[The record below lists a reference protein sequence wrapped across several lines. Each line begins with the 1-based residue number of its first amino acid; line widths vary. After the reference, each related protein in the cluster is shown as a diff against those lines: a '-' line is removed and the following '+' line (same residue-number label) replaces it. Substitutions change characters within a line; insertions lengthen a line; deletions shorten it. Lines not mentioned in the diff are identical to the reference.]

1 MVAGLLMDSSQHL
14 VTFEYVAVDFTQ
26 EEWTLLDQTQI
37 ALYRDVM
44 LENYQNLITLGYKS
58 CKPDPSSALEGA
70 ELLRTGGR
78 GVLQDLRPSEVDRD
92 SLEREADGHNGGHS
106 GPPQELIRIWLQ
118 LSKRTFPTFSPT
130 LVTWN
135 H

>member
-1 MVAGLLMDSSQHL
+1 MDSS
-14 VTFEYVAVDFTQ
+14 Q

-37 ALYRDVM
+37 ALYRDAM

-58 CKPDPSSALEGA
+58 CKPDLSSALEGA

-92 SLEREADGHNGGHS
+92 SLEREADGHNGATQDHHRSLS
-106 GPPQELIRIWLQ
+106 GSGYNSPNEHFQ
-118 LSKRTFPTFSPT
+118 LFPLP
-130 LVTWN
+130 L
-135 H
+135 

>member
-37 ALYRDVM
+37 VLYRDVM
-44 LENYQNLITLGYKS
+44 LENYQNLITL
-58 CKPDPSSALEGA
+58 
-70 ELLRTGGR
+70 
-78 GVLQDLRPSEVDRD
+78 DLRPSEVDRD

-118 LSKRTFPTFSPT
+118 LSKRTFPTFPPT
-130 LVTWN
+130 LITWN

>member
-1 MVAGLLMDSSQHL
+1 MVAGLLMDSS
-14 VTFEYVAVDFTQ
+14 Q

-37 ALYRDVM
+37 VLYRDVM

-58 CKPDPSSALEGA
+58 CKPDLSSALEAA

-118 LSKRTFPTFSPT
+118 LSKRTFPTFPPT
-130 LVTWN
+130 LITWN